1 MAEEKEENAQAAG
14 GGGGGG
20 APCEEPKPCP
30 PCPEGL
36 PGWLA
41 TFSDLCT
48 LLLTFF
54 ILLLSFAKTETAKNE
69 AALGSVR
76 NAFGGNSLKQGEVS
90 MKGKSPYDSFTMLE
104 SQFMIQPFPIDFL
117 TMEGLLDK
125 NEINRE
131 STEELANMRSDLENY
146 SLQEHVTIEEVGE
159 GIKVRLK
166 ENIYFKE
173 GTIEIENFHA
183 ETMAKLADLM
193 KNENW
198 VLFIEGHSSVGE
210 KSKDGKLDAWGLSS
224 LRSMVV
230 SQNLLKRGIKA
241 DRINPVFYG
250 DSRPDRQDKSTSRQS
265 DPRLDQ
271 RVEFMLRKTDL
282 RTPGH
287 FVSPHP

>member
-1 MAEEKEENAQAAG
+1 MAEENEANAPAAAG
-14 GGGGGG
+14 GGGP
-20 APCEEPKPCP
+20 ACEDPKPCP

-90 MKGKSPYDSFTMLE
+90 MKGKSPYDSFSMLE
-104 SQFMIQPFPIDFL
+104 SQHMVQPFPIDFL

-131 STEELANMRSDLENY
+131 SSEELANMRGDLDSY
-146 SLQEHVTIEEVGE
+146 AMKEHVVIEEVPE
-159 GIKVRLK
+159 GIKVRIK
-166 ENIYFKE
+166 EPIYFKT
-173 GTIEIENFHA
+173 GSVEIESMHV
-183 ETMAKLADLM
+183 ETISKLTELL

-198 VLFIEGHSSVGE
+198 VLFIEGHASIGE
-210 KSKDGKLDAWGLSS
+210 QSADGKLDAWGISS

-230 SQNLLKRGIKA
+230 SQNFLKRGINA
-241 DRINPVFYG
+241 ERINAVFYG
-250 DSRPDRQDKSTSRQS
+250 DARPDRQDKSTASQH
-265 DPRLDQ
+265 DPKKDQ
-271 RVEFMLRKTDL
+271 RVEFLLRKTDL

-287 FVSPHP
+287 IVPPHPQ